1 MSNEWKNIRDEFPS
15 QIGKLYIV
23 RATRDEFT
31 IYYIC
36 KLVDL
41 GGWVELTGYSPYG
54 RRFSVHEPKAQ
65 PQILDI
71 FETEQPLVMWR
82 TLDA

>member
-1 MSNEWKNIRDEFPS
+1 MSQEWKDIKKEFPS

-23 RATRDEFT
+23 KATRDGFT
-31 IYYIC
+31 IFYIC

-54 RRFSVHEPKAQ
+54 RRFSLHETKTQ
-65 PQILDI
+65 PQMADLLSDAEDKPII
-71 FETEQPLVMWR
+71 MWKEV
-82 TLDA
+82 